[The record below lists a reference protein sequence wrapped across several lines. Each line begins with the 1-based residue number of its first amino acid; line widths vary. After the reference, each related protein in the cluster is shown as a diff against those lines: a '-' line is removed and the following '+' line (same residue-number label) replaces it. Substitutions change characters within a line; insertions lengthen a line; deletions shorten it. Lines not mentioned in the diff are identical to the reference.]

1 MLLDKV
7 GLQLYS
13 LRDET
18 AKDFPGT
25 VKKVAAMG
33 YKAVEFAGYDGLK
46 PSEMSALLSDL
57 GLTAYGAHVG
67 SEKLEKTLDQE
78 IEMNLAVGNH
88 YLVCPYA
95 PIKTRDDALRLAD
108 FLNGCNKKIRAAGMS
123 LGYHNHAHEF
133 EVDGGEYLLDILFK
147 NADPSIFAEVDVF
160 WVAYAG
166 VDPVQYIS
174 KYPNRQPLI
183 HLKELAANGK
193 DNVEIGKGKL
203 DFSQIIKTAQGLGT
217 ARFIV
222 EQEEYTLPPLESCK
236 ASLDA
241 LLKL

>member
-25 VKKVAAMG
+25 LRKVAEMG
-33 YKAVEFAGYDGLK
+33 YKAVEFAGYGGMK
-46 PSEMSALLSDL
+46 PSELSALLKEL
-57 GLTAYGAHVG
+57 GLEIYGSHVG

-78 IEMNLAVGNH
+78 IEMNLALGNRH
-88 YLVCPYA
+88 LVCPYA
-95 PIKTRDDALRLAD
+95 PIKTREDTLKLAD
-108 FLNGCNKKIRAAGMS
+108 FLNTCNEKIRAVGMN

-133 EVDGGEYLLDILFK
+133 EKDGGEYLLDILFTSV
-147 NADPSIFAEVDVF
+147 DPSIFAEVDVF

-166 VDPVQYIS
+166 VDPIQYIL

-183 HLKELAANGK
+183 HLKELGASGK
-193 DNVEIGKGKL
+193 DNVEIGKGTL
-203 DFSQIIKTAQGLGT
+203 DFSGIIKTAQALGT
-217 ARFIV
+217 SRFVV
-222 EQEEYTLPPLESCK
+222 EQEEYTIPPLESCK

>member
-25 VKKVAAMG
+25 VRKVAAMG
-33 YKAVEFAGYDGLK
+33 YKAVEFAGYGGMK
-46 PSEMSALLSDL
+46 PAELSALLKDL
-57 GLTAYGAHVG
+57 GLIAYGAHVG
-67 SEKLEKTLDQE
+67 SEKLEKALDQE
-78 IEMNLAVGNH
+78 IEMNLAMGNR

-108 FLNGCNKKIRAAGMS
+108 FLNGCNEKIHAAGMS

-133 EVDGGEYLLDILFK
+133 EVDGGEYLLDILFA
-147 NADPSIFAEVDVF
+147 NAAPSIFAEIDVF

-166 VDPVQYIS
+166 VDPVKYIS
-174 KYPNRQPLI
+174 KYPGRQPLI

-193 DNVEIGKGKL
+193 DNVEIGTGKL
-203 DFSQIIKTAQGLGT
+203 DFGKIIRTAQGLGT
-217 ARFIV
+217 TRFIV
-222 EQEEYTLPPLESCK
+222 EQEEYTLPPLQSCK

-241 LLKL
+241 LLQH

>member
-18 AKDFPGT
+18 KVDFQGT
-25 VKKVAAMG
+25 VEKVAKMG
-33 YKAVEFAGYDGLK
+33 YKAVEFAGYGGLTPFQMK
-46 PSEMSALLSDL
+46 ALLDDN
-57 GLTAYGAHVG
+57 GLEAFGAHVG
-67 SEKLEKTLDQE
+67 LPGLQNELQSHID
-78 IEMNLAVGNH
+78 MNLAVGNK

-95 PIKTRDDALRLAD
+95 EMKTRDDVLRLAER
-108 FLNGCNKKIRAAGMS
+108 LNEVNAKLRAAGME

-133 EVDGGEYLLDILFK
+133 ETDGGEFLMDILLGSVE
-147 NADPSIFAEVDVF
+147 PSVFAEIDVF

-166 VDPVQYIS
+166 VDPIAYTA
-174 KYPNRQPLI
+174 KYPNRQPLM
-183 HLKELAANGK
+183 HLKELGADGK
-193 DNVEIGKGKL
+193 ANVEAGDGVINFAGLIQQAKSIG
-203 DFSQIIKTAQGLGT
+203 TT
-217 ARFIV
+217 RFIV
-222 EQEEYTLPPLESCK
+222 EQEEYTMPPPDSCK

>member
-25 VKKVAAMG
+25 IRKVAAMG
-33 YKAVEFAGYDGLK
+33 YKAVEFAGYGGMK
-46 PSEMSALLSDL
+46 PQELSALIKDL
-57 GLTAYGAHVG
+57 GLEAYGAHVG

-78 IEMNLAVGNH
+78 IEMNLALGNK
-88 YLVCPYA
+88 YMVCPYA
-95 PIKTRDDALRLAD
+95 PIKTRDDTLRLAD
-108 FLNGCNKKIRAAGMS
+108 FLNGCNEKIRAAGMF

-133 EVDGGEYLLDILFK
+133 EVDGGEYLLDILLT
-147 NADPSIFAEVDVF
+147 NADPSIFAEFDVF

-166 VDPVQYIS
+166 VDPVKYIS

-183 HLKELAANGK
+183 HLKELASNGK
-193 DNVEIGKGKL
+193 DNVEIGTGAL
-203 DFSQIIKTAQGLGT
+203 DFEKIIRTAHGLGT
-217 ARFIV
+217 KRFIV
-222 EQEEYTLPPLESCK
+222 EQEEYTMPSLDSCK

>member
-33 YKAVEFAGYDGLK
+33 YKAVEFAGYGGMK
-46 PSEMSALLSDL
+46 PAELSALVKDL

-67 SEKLEKTLDQE
+67 TEKLEKALDQE
-78 IEMNLAVGNH
+78 IEMNLALGNR

-95 PIKTRDDALRLAD
+95 PIKAREDALRLAD
-108 FLNGCNKKIRAAGMS
+108 FLNGCNEKIRAAGMS

-133 EVDGGEYLLDILFK
+133 EKDGGEYLLDILFA
-147 NADPSIFAEVDVF
+147 NVDPSVFAEIDVF
-160 WVAYAG
+160 WVACAG
-166 VDPVQYIS
+166 VDPVGYIS

-183 HLKELAANGK
+183 HLKELAGNGK
-193 DNVEIGKGKL
+193 DNVEIGTGVL
-203 DFSQIIKTAQGLGT
+203 DFPGIIKTAQALGT

-222 EQEEYTLPPLESCK
+222 EQEEYTMPPLESCK